1 MKDHRTLLPM
11 GVTETEQG
19 FHVNA
24 VAPGTSCTLVLFRRN
39 EKEPALELP
48 FPESERLGN
57 VWALDVTRE
66 ELAEAGLS
74 GEALETA
81 EYCFRDDKGFF
92 EDPCGVAYS
101 GRDSWGKIEQYGNQ
115 LRSPLFLR
123 PFDWGEDHH
132 PSTPFAD
139 TVIYRINVRNFTKS
153 PSSGVVQKG
162 TFDGVIE
169 KIPYLKE
176 LGITAV
182 DLMPCQEFEE
192 LMIPASDYSGPA
204 ALARKPDGRINCWG
218 YVKTHHFAPKA
229 SLCRKKDRDPAGEF
243 RELVKAMHAA
253 GIEVYTEL
261 YFDGSEDS
269 AYVTSVLR
277 WYVRF
282 FRVDGLHIVGFA
294 DIEAASRDPYLAR
307 TKIIAQYWKEMP
319 RKGPKLLAS
328 CNENFQRDMRRYLK
342 GDEGTLNSLVF
353 HTKNNPLGAAVINY
367 MANTNGFTMMDMV
380 SYDRKHNELN
390 GEGNTDGPDGNFSWN
405 CGVEGPTRKRKI
417 TELRRQQLR
426 NAFLLL
432 LLSQGT
438 PLIMAGDEFGN
449 TQGGNNNAYCQD
461 NALWW
466 LNWKLVKS
474 EKALLSFVKNA
485 IAFRKKHRVFHLP
498 EQPKVLDPKAT
509 GLPDVSYHGVR
520 AWQPEFEDWH
530 RQLGIL
536 YNGRYAA
543 DENGVPDNTFYVMY
557 NLHWE
562 PHSFAL
568 PHPVKGYQWYIAAN
582 TADAEVNG
590 FYPEGE
596 EPAVTGGPEFEI
608 PARGIVVLISKEAPK
623 PAKKAGKKKAEKAEK
638 TEKAVKAEKVEK
650 AGTAEKAEKVEKAG
664 KSEKAGKTE
673 EAEKAGE
680 AEKQADEAKKSE
692 VKAEHQ
698 VDETTSGGT

>member
-1 MKDHRTLLPM
+1 
-11 GVTETEQG
+11 
-19 FHVNA
+19 
-24 VAPGTSCTLVLFRRN
+24 
-39 EKEPALELP
+39 
-48 FPESERLGN
+48 
-57 VWALDVTRE
+57 
-66 ELAEAGLS
+66 
-74 GEALETA
+74 
-81 EYCFRDDKGFF
+81 
-92 EDPCGVAYS
+92 
-101 GRDSWGKIEQYGNQ
+101 
-115 LRSPLFLR
+115 
-123 PFDWGEDHH
+123 
-132 PSTPFAD
+132 
-139 TVIYRINVRNFTKS
+139 
-153 PSSGVVQKG
+153 
-162 TFDGVIE
+162 
-169 KIPYLKE
+169 
-176 LGITAV
+176 
-182 DLMPCQEFEE
+182 MPCQEFEE

-253 GIEVYTEL
+253 GIEVFTEL
-261 YFDGSEDS
+261 YFDGTEDS

-282 FRVDGLHIVGFA
+282 FRVDGLHIMGFA

-449 TQGGNNNAYCQD
+449 TQDGNNNAYCQD

-474 EKALLSFVKNA
+474 EKALLDFVKKA

-498 EQPKVLDPKAT
+498 EQPKVLDPRAT

-520 AWQPEFEDWH
+520 AWQPEFDDWH

-562 PHSFAL
+562 SHSFAL
-568 PHPVKGYQWYIAAN
+568 PHPVNGYQWYIAAN
-582 TADAEVNG
+582 TADTEVNG

-596 EPAVTGGPEFEI
+596 EPAVTGGPEFEV
-608 PARGIVVLISKEAPK
+608 PARGIVVLISKEAQK
-623 PAKKAGKKKAEKAEK
+623 PARKPKKAAKKDGKKAEKETGK
-638 TEKAVKAEKVEK
+638 KAEKK
-650 AGTAEKAEKVEKAG
+650 AAEETAEEPVKEAAEEMTAEPVKETAEETEK
-664 KSEKAGKTE
+664 
-673 EAEKAGE
+673 
-680 AEKQADEAKKSE
+680 
-692 VKAEHQ
+692 
-698 VDETTSGGT
+698 ET